1 MNKLIINLCHL
12 RARFAPHQA
21 ARVAGPADAAPAPHP
36 GQNATPATPIDPLL
50 ELAAAGP
57 AAFCPTAAVPLWTA
71 APVTPVPSPG
81 HRRQTTNLWADAR
94 GNTTL
99 ELMTQ
104 WLRGER

>member
-12 RARFAPHQA
+12 RARFAPQQA
-21 ARVAGPADAAPAPHP
+21 ARVSGRADAAPAS
-36 GQNATPATPIDPLL
+36 GQRTAPARPIDPLL

-57 AAFCPTAAVPLWTA
+57 AAFCATAAVPLWSA
-71 APVTPVPSPG
+71 EPVAPVPSPG
-81 HRRQTTNLWADAR
+81 PRRQTTNLRADAR